1 MITYSEKTIA
11 VTRPRFALR
20 IRLITFGREA
30 FGDIPRGVIL
40 EIAMATAVPNT
51 PIK

>member
-11 VTRPRFALR
+11 VTRPRFASR
-20 IRLITFGREA
+20 IRLITFGRDA